1 LWLLF
6 NMFYGVRVAWQLGEE
21 CVEWAV
27 AAVHKCFLY
36 DTLGFMTKE
45 RFEAVLT
52 PLVKLIEDSYV
63 SFFFPFPPLLP
74 SVGFPSLLSILVMRV
89 SCSRRA

>member
-1 LWLLF
+1 
-6 NMFYGVRVAWQLGEE
+6 MFYGVRVAWQLGEE

-27 AAVHKCFLY
+27 AAVHRCFLY

-52 PLVKLIEDSYV
+52 PLVNLIEDSYV
-63 SFFFPFPPLLP
+63 SFLSPFPPLCR
-74 SVGFPSLLSILVMRV
+74 FPLSAIDSCDARVLLS
-89 SCSRRA
+89 SCVACC